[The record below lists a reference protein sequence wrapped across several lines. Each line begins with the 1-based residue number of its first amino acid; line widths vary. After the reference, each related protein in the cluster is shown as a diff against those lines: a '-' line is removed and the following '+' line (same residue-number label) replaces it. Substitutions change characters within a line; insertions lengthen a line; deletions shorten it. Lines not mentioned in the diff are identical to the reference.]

1 MDIDT
6 ESLARRPSLKRLRR
20 SPERFVAG
28 NKDSPATEQGG
39 NIRSK
44 KSRKQKPFERLS
56 QPSDELLGRR
66 VAVSFSFMIGAI
78 FLAYL
83 FTTFGAYP
91 TSCESRH
98 VFEAARSFLPGS
110 YSSSRPNAMLSR
122 SWCHRCRHQSS
133 LVFPAETA
141 IISPGSYN
149 LITVSSSHYDQ
160 LLS

>member
-28 NKDSPATEQGG
+28 NKDSPATEQVG

-66 VAVSFSFMIGAI
+66 VAVSFTSTIGTI
-78 FLAYL
+78 SLAY
-83 FTTFGAYP
+83 FIMFRAYLA
-91 TSCESRH
+91 SCESVH
-98 VFEAARSFLPGS
+98 VFQAALSFLPLGAAAAAPL
-110 YSSSRPNAMLSR
+110 RPDQMQHIQEAG
-122 SWCHRCRHQSS
+122 
-133 LVFPAETA
+133 AIDA
-141 IISPGSYN
+141 IIKKLWSF
-149 LITVSSSHYDQ
+149 LREWQ
-160 LLS
+160 